1 MFYQRQVSFKSNG
14 PKCLPKNP
22 TDRLI
27 LFEFF
32 DNFILDM
39 EPIWKALLKIEI
51 CVLVN
56 NDLCGK
62 L

>member
-39 EPIWKALLKIEI
+39 EPI
-51 CVLVN
+51 
-56 NDLCGK
+56 
-62 L
+62 